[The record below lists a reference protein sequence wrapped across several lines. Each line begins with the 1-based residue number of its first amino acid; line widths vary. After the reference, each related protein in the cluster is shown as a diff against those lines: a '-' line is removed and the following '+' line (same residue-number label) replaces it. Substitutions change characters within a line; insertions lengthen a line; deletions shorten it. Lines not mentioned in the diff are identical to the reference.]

1 MFALWLDV
9 HQWHINSHGILL
21 PIKDV
26 EVLTLHQL
34 ILVPGDVQVRMYMI
48 LISFHKPQLN

>member
-21 PIKDV
+21 PINDV